1 MLVNCDVKSLEVCTC
16 GYLSNDSVLK
26 QEVRDKTD
34 FHANNQKRFNLP
46 DRVTA
51 KRFVFKLIYGATA
64 WGYANDSDFIT
75 VGFNDH
81 EWQEVIDE
89 FYAKYVGIA
98 GWHKDIVQ
106 QAINKGSFVLPTGRT
121 YTYPSDDVV
130 RRMWYWKPK
139 ILNYPVQG
147 LGADLV
153 MVARISAHKRIRKS
167 GIRAIPVMTVHDSIV
182 YDVLDTSEEAW
193 YNIGRILKEAVND
206 VPTNF
211 KRLFEVEFDLPL
223 DAEIQV
229 GKTLGE
235 KTVVNYN

>member
-64 WGYANDSDFIT
+64 WGYANDSDFIN
-75 VGFNDH
+75 VGYNEH
-81 EWQEVIDE
+81 RWQEVIDE
-89 FYAKYVGIA
+89 FYAKYTGISR
-98 GWHKDIVQ
+98 WHETIVQ
-106 QAINKGSFVLPTGRT
+106 QAISNGTYILPTGRT
-121 YTYPSDDVV
+121 YEYPSNDVV
-130 RRMWYWKPK
+130 RRLWYWRPK

-153 MVARISAHKRIRKS
+153 MLARISAFNRIRKS
-167 GIRAIPVMTVHDSIV
+167 GINAIPVMTVHDSIV
-182 YDVLDTSEEAW
+182 YDVLDDSKEAW
-193 YNIGRILKEAVND
+193 YNISKLLKSAVQD
-206 VPTNF
+206 VPINF
-211 KRLFEVEFDLPL
+211 ERLFETKFDLPL
-223 DAEIQV
+223 DAEIQY
-229 GKTLGE
+229 GKTLGDMVAFE
-235 KTVVNYN
+235 P